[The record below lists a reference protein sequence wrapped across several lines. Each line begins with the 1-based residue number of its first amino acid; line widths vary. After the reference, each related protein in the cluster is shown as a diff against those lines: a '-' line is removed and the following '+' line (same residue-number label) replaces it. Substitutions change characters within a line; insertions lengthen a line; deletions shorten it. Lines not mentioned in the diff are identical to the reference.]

1 MNSQSPT
8 SQSPTGQSPTTQSP
22 TTQAFRIIFRRM
34 AIPFAEIAW
43 RWSFAAAAW
52 FLGTVYLLE
61 YAGSLRV
68 TNVERL
74 MLGTNQPVLVLRA
87 IRQIF
92 EGSGF
97 RFTRAGVLLAIA
109 LTLAWIVLSSLGR
122 TATVRAIMEEFGIE
136 VGPGQPVRRLVMS
149 VIVLNFLRAAVSL
162 AALVAG
168 VGSTF
173 FASSV
178 WESTHAWVA
187 DVTRLCVGLIC
198 FTVLAWSVQNWVLST
213 AAIFVVTE
221 NRRAFD
227 SVAATLQVFQERPAA
242 LVIPGIWFGL
252 ARFGAFI
259 ATFMAAFTALG
270 TAGTLSGG
278 AVLGMELALIICY
291 CAVADFLYTGRLAAY
306 VAIIGMGEA
315 PERLTVKL
323 FGAGVGS
330 FGVGSSSVDRDELI
344 LSDRA
349 LPAT

>member
-1 MNSQSPT
+1 
-8 SQSPTGQSPTTQSP
+8 
-22 TTQAFRIIFRRM
+22 M

-74 MLGTNQPVLVLRA
+74 MLGTNHPVLMLRA

-97 RFTRAGVLLAIA
+97 RFTTAGVLLAIA
-109 LTLAWIVLSSLGR
+109 LTVAWIVLSSLGR
-122 TATVRAIMEEFGIE
+122 AATVRAIMEEFGIE
-136 VGPGQPVRRLVMS
+136 VGPGQPGRGPVMS
-149 VIVLNFLRAAVSL
+149 VMVLNFLRAAVSL

-168 VGSTF
+168 IGSVF

-178 WESTHAWVA
+178 WASTHASVA
-187 DVTRLCVGLIC
+187 DVTRLCVALMC
-198 FTVLAWSVQNWVLST
+198 FVALAWSVLNWVLST
-213 AAIFVVTE
+213 AAIFAVTE
-221 NRRAFD
+221 NLRAFD
-227 SVAATLQVFQERPAA
+227 AVGATLQVFQERAAA

-259 ATFMAAFTALG
+259 AAFSAAFTVLG
-270 TAGTLSGG
+270 TAGDLSSG
-278 AVLGMELALIICY
+278 AVLGLELALILSY
-291 CAVADFLYTGRLAAY
+291 CAVADFLYTGRLTAY
-306 VAIIGMGEA
+306 VAIIQGIGSA
-315 PERLTVKL
+315 TPTPSANL
-323 FGAGVGS
+323 VGS
-330 FGVGSSSVDRDELI
+330 AIESSSVDRDELI
-344 LSDRA
+344 LGDQP